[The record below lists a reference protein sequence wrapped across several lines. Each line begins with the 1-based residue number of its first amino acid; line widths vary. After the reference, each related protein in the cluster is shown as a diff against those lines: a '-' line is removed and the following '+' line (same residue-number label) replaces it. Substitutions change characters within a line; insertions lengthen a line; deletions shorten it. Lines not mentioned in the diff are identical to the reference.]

1 MVPGNATLRT
11 AEQPMGVPMG
21 RANRKD
27 SPLLRL
33 YEGHTPRLVVLIIIA
48 AAIPLLIFAGWMAYL
63 LADRERAES
72 RRVVAV
78 SVLRVAEQVSSELTK
93 ELDVAKA
100 LAGSVQLD
108 RPDLA
113 TFYEEARRLTAARPL
128 WETVSLVDPH
138 NVQLLNILRPYGD
151 ELPPAANDGS
161 LAQALREHR
170 PAIGGIGPVGSLS
183 GKRLVYL
190 RVPVMRT
197 GTLSYVLNVGL
208 VPAGISSILRNAG
221 APEGW
226 SGVIVDA
233 EGNIVART
241 IDGNEDL
248 GQPAS
253 DAVRAAIA
261 RSPEGF
267 YKGRTG
273 EGVEVETVYR
283 TLLQPR
289 GWSVHFGVPTEA
301 LNAPV
306 LHSFYALV
314 AGGLASLALGGG
326 LAALVGRDIAQRRRE
341 EATRS
346 ALELSLSEE
355 RGAVAIDA
363 AELGTWRW
371 DAAAEEVTGSERTR
385 DLFKLPQREPIL
397 HKEFAWPA
405 AEFLAAVHQEDRDA
419 LTRALRHCLANRS
432 AIDLELRASSANG
445 LRWIRLTG
453 RLPPTQPEA
462 SQVIHGVVADIEPR
476 KRAEADRLDLL
487 RRLAEAQESEQRRIA
502 RELHDQVGQTLTGL
516 SLGLK
521 GLQSMTETGGSSAV
535 LRDRISWLM
544 DLTKNIS
551 RDIHRAAAD
560 LRPTAIDDIGLEKA
574 LAAHLEEWTKTSG
587 VPVDLQRLGP
597 ARTIPLAIET
607 AVYRIVQEAL
617 TNVAKH
623 ANACAVS
630 VVIEL
635 REHFV
640 RLVIEDDGVGLDPER
655 VREGPVIR
663 TADNRVC
670 LGLTGIRERLAVLRG
685 SMTIESAPDTGT
697 TLFVYIPIPPGEEAP
712 I

>member
-1 MVPGNATLRT
+1 MIPGNATLRRS
-11 AEQPMGVPMG
+11 EQPLNVSVS
-21 RANRKD
+21 RADR
-27 SPLLRL
+27 SSLLRL
-33 YEGHTPRLVVLIIIA
+33 YDGHTPRLVVLLILA

-63 LADRERAES
+63 MADRERAES

-93 ELDVAKA
+93 ELDVAKV

-113 TFYEEARRLTAARPL
+113 TFYEEARRLTASRPL

-161 LAQALREHR
+161 LEQAIREHR

-190 RVPVMRT
+190 RVPVMRS
-197 GTLSYVLNVGL
+197 GALRYILNVGL
-208 VPAGISSILRNAG
+208 VPAGIGSILRNAG

-226 SGVIVDA
+226 GGVIVDA

-241 IDGNEDL
+241 INESEDL

-261 RSPEGF
+261 RSSEGF
-267 YKGRTG
+267 YKGRTA

-306 LHSFYALV
+306 LHSLYALV

-341 EATRS
+341 EAKRS

-355 RGAVAIDA
+355 RGAVAVDA

-371 DAAAEEVTGSERTR
+371 DTAADEVTGSERTR
-385 DLFKLPQREPIL
+385 NLFGLPQHEPVM

-405 AEFLAAVHQEDRDA
+405 AKFLAAIHPDDRDA
-419 LTRALRHCLANRS
+419 LTGALRNCLAKRCT
-432 AIDLELRASSANG
+432 IDLELRATAAADG
-445 LRWIRLTG
+445 PRWVRLTG
-453 RLPPTQPEA
+453 RLPPTQPDT
-462 SQVIHGVVADIEPR
+462 SQVVYGVVADIEPR

-487 RRLAEAQESEQRRIA
+487 RRLSEAQESEQRRVA

-521 GLQSMTETGGSSAV
+521 GLQSVTENGGSPAV
-535 LRDRISWLM
+535 LRDKISWLM
-544 DLTKNIS
+544 GLTKNIS

-574 LAAHLEEWTKTSG
+574 LTAHFEDWTKMSG
-587 VPVDLQRLGP
+587 VPVDFQELGP
-597 ARTIPLAIET
+597 KRKIPLAVET

-617 TNVAKH
+617 TNIAKH
-623 ANACAVS
+623 ASATAVS

-635 REHFV
+635 RDHFL
-640 RLVIEDDGVGLDPER
+640 RLVIEDDGIGLDPER

-663 TADNRVC
+663 AADNRVC

-685 SMTIESAPDTGT
+685 SMTIESAPDSGT
-697 TLFVYIPIPPGEEAP
+697 TLFVYIPIPPAEESQT
-712 I
+712 